1 MSSLSY
7 STLKE
12 AYGPKKNRV
21 QNSVNYQGS
30 DNVSQQP
37 LQIQKIPQIP
47 QTQQSPQTP
56 QSQIKENLMDY
67 GNHDDCYYDKFNIN
81 MESCNKD
88 PLQENNNKAK
98 FCDKFTDYSNI
109 DDYSKT
115 NNDENCT
122 PLQAPAYKYPISD
135 SAKKKFKETLDATYM
150 KQTQPTYSEYNKK
163 SDITKIKPYDED
175 DLDQYLSIEN
185 FKDAINSTPPKKD
198 EMINTQGVSQPIP
211 LSKKPEELNDSIEK
225 DSIRFHNKSGE
236 LTSLEKSFLLSKMNE
251 ENNNKKLKESEKK
264 NRMYSNYINIGLF
277 IFIGI
282 AIILLCDQIAEIAIN
297 IGMRKTAKIL
307 EPYILKLQQINDR
320 EKNNI

>member
-21 QNSVNYQGS
+21 QSSTNYQGS
-30 DNVSQQP
+30 DEDNNNNNLP
-37 LQIQKIPQIP
+37 
-47 QTQQSPQTP
+47 
-56 QSQIKENLMDY
+56 IKENLTDY
-67 GNHDDCYYDKFNIN
+67 SNHDDCYYDKYNIN

-88 PLQENNNKAK
+88 PVQEDKNKPK
-98 FCDKFTDYSNI
+98 FCDKFTDFANQ

-115 NNDENCT
+115 NNENNCT
-122 PLQAPAYKYPISD
+122 PLQAPAYRYPISD
-135 SAKKKFKETLDATYM
+135 GAKKKFKEAIDATYM
-150 KQTQPTYSEYNKK
+150 KQKQPTYNDYNKR

-175 DLDQYLSIEN
+175 DLDQYLSLEN
-185 FKDAINSTPPKKD
+185 FKDAINSKPPN
-198 EMINTQGVSQPIP
+198 EMMNTQGVSEPVP
-211 LSKKPEELNDSIEK
+211 EKPSYEPKEDSTK
-225 DSIRFHNKSGE
+225 DPIRFHNKTGE
-236 LTSLEKSFLLSKMNE
+236 LTSLERSFLLSKMNE
-251 ENNNKKLKESEKK
+251 ENNKKLQESEKK
-264 NRMYSNYINIGLF
+264 NKMYSNYINIGLF

-307 EPYILKLQQINDR
+307 EPYLIKLQELNKE